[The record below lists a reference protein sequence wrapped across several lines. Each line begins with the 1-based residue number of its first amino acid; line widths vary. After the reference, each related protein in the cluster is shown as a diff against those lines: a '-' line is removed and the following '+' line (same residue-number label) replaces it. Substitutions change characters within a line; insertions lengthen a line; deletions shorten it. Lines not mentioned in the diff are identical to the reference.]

1 MRKKQ
6 MMKSI
11 IGVVLFLCAAGMQA
25 QTDSSRWNVQLG
37 IVAGWSDNV
46 LTQGG
51 ELDRLFSD
59 YEKGRLSN
67 GLEVLVEK
75 PLNQKLSVQAGLR
88 YHTLGYQV
96 DTIASIGVENI
107 KYSFSTVQIPVFVK
121 YNISSFET
129 IQSFVSLG
137 AQYGYVLNS
146 TQEFKLVSNNQTTS
160 SDIKEGINKSM
171 FFGGVKAGVDWKV
184 INNQGVFLY
193 GEGLYQLNSFSTG
206 DVLRSL
212 YNYGVVIGWKKYF

>member
-11 IGVVLFLCAAGMQA
+11 IGGFLFLCAAGMQA

-37 IVAGWSDNV
+37 VVTSWSNNAITEAGD
-46 LTQGG
+46 
-51 ELDRLFSD
+51 LDRLYSE

-75 PLNQKLSVQAGLR
+75 PLNKKLSLQTGLR
-88 YHTLGYQV
+88 YQTLGYQV

-129 IQSFVSLG
+129 IQPFVSLG

-171 FFGGVKAGVDWKV
+171 FFGGVKAGLDWKV
-184 INNQGVFLY
+184 ITNQGVFLY
-193 GEGLYQLNSFSTG
+193 GEGMYQLNSFSTG
-206 DVLRSL
+206 EVSRSF